1 MKKWI
6 SMTCIWLILSFPTS
20 AAAES
25 GNAIWDYIFSQTEE
39 AGNLQVHFLDVG
51 QGDSMLIQTPSH
63 YNILVDGGDR
73 EAGEKVVSALSA
85 KGVEKIDLV
94 VATHP
99 DIDHIGGLLP
109 VLEKLE
115 VKQVLDSGKLYT
127 TRTYQRYTELLS
139 EKKIPVTIAKEGH
152 YLSIDPLISLQ
163 VLNANHPKATNNQA
177 SIVLRLT
184 YRTVDFL
191 LMSDAES
198 QQEYKMKN
206 NFEVESEVY
215 KVAHHGSRTSNT
227 LAFLKK
233 VKPDYAVVSYGK
245 DNQLGHPT
253 KEVVRNL
260 RKAGAVLYATAKGG
274 TISIETNGL
283 SCQISSEKPDPIYRV
298 K

>member
-1 MKKWI
+1 MKKWV
-6 SMTCIWLILSFPTS
+6 CLSCLCLMLVFPVNT
-20 AAAES
+20 AAES
-25 GNAIWDYIFSQTEE
+25 GSGIWDYIFSQTEE
-39 AGNLQVHFLDVG
+39 AGKLQVHFLDVG

-73 EAGEKVVSALSA
+73 EAGEKVMEELLA
-85 KGVEKIDLV
+85 KGVEKIDLL

-109 VLEKLE
+109 ILEELE
-115 VKQVLDSGKLYT
+115 VKHVLDSGKLYT
-127 TRTYQRYTELLS
+127 TRTYQRYTEILA
-139 EKKIPVTIAKEGH
+139 EKQIPVTIAKEGH

-163 VLNANHPKATNNQA
+163 ILNANHPKATNNQA

-191 LMSDAES
+191 LMSDAEA
-198 QQEYKMKN
+198 QQEYRMRH

-245 DNQLGHPT
+245 DNELGHPT

-260 RKAGAVLYATAKGG
+260 RKTGAVLYATAKGG

-283 SCQISSEKPDPIYRV
+283 SCRITSEKPDPIYRA

>member
-1 MKKWI
+1 MKKHTFLI
-6 SMTCIWLILSFPTS
+6 CICLIFCYPMNT
-20 AAAES
+20 AAES
-25 GNAIWDYIFSQTEE
+25 GSGIWDYIFSQTDE
-39 AGNLQVHFLDVG
+39 AGKLQVHFLDVG

-63 YNILVDGGDR
+63 YNILVDGGDG
-73 EAGEKVVSALSA
+73 ESGEKVISELSA
-85 KGVEKIDLV
+85 RGVKKLDLL

-109 VLEKLE
+109 VLEKFK

-127 TRTYQRYTELLS
+127 TRTYQRYTEILA
-139 EKKIPVTIAKEGH
+139 EKQIPVTIAKEGS
-152 YLSIDPLISLQ
+152 YITVDPLLSLQ

-191 LMSDAES
+191 LMSDAEA
-198 QQEYKMKN
+198 QQEYKMKHN
-206 NFEVESEVY
+206 YEVESEVY

-227 LAFLKK
+227 FAFLKK
-233 VKPDYAVVSYGK
+233 VKPDYAVVSYGR

-260 RKAGAVLYATAKGG
+260 QKAGAVLYATAKGG

-283 SCQISSEKPDPIYRV
+283 SCQISSEKPNPIFN
-298 K
+298 KE